1 MPMKNNAPKLT
12 VGPVSGSILSMMLPM
27 ALGILVMIGNGLVD
41 AYFIGQLGYAQLA
54 AVSYAF
60 PVWFVAAGIVMGLG
74 TGTSSVLSRFIGA
87 GDTKSVKQIATHS
100 MILAVLAGAVVTAI
114 GLLSIESL
122 FSLLGANEETM
133 PFVKS
138 YMTIYYWGSLF
149 LGIPFI
155 GNSILRANGDAKTPS
170 LLVAFS
176 AIVNAVLD
184 PILIFGWF
192 GFPEMGVAGAALASV
207 ISTVAF
213 LLASLWVLIFRDN
226 LLTSIGH
233 SLSSMISS
241 WKQVLHVGLPAIAS
255 NLIAPVS
262 SALVTALVSTYGQ
275 EAVAA
280 YGLAGRIE
288 ALVIVLLMALGG
300 ATAPYVG
307 QNYGAKK
314 FDRLVDGFKFS
325 ARFALFYSIFCI
337 LLLYF
342 ISSTILGVFTDNE
355 DVIRLAMIQLMI
367 CPWGYGFLGIAS
379 ICNGS
384 FNAFARPLPAM
395 TISISRTLVI
405 YVPLAYLLAYYFG
418 FQGIHI
424 AQVLANIFAGC
435 VAIVWYRKVFKE
447 VAV

>member
-27 ALGILVMIGNGLVD
+27 ALGILVMIGYGLVD

-114 GLLSIESL
+114 GLVSIESL
-122 FSLLGANEETM
+122 FGLLGANEETM

>member
-74 TGTSSVLSRFIGA
+74 TGTSSVLSRFIGS

-100 MILAVLAGAVVTAI
+100 MMLAVLAGAVVTAI
-114 GLLSIESL
+114 GLLSIEPL
-122 FSLLGANEETM
+122 FGLLGANEETM

>member
-114 GLLSIESL
+114 GLVSIESL
-122 FSLLGANEETM
+122 FGLLGANEETM

-314 FDRLVDGFKFS
+314 FNRLVDGFKFS

-405 YVPLAYLLAYYFG
+405 YVPLAYMLAYYFG

-435 VAIVWYRKVFKE
+435 VAIVWYRRVFRE
-447 VAV
+447 VTN

>member
-114 GLLSIESL
+114 GLVSIESL
-122 FSLLGANEETM
+122 FGLLGANEETM

-435 VAIVWYRKVFKE
+435 VAIVWYR
-447 VAV
+447 

>member
-122 FSLLGANEETM
+122 FGLLGANEETM

-337 LLLYF
+337 FLLYF
-342 ISSTILGVFTDNE
+342 ISSTILGIFTDNE

>member
-114 GLLSIESL
+114 GLVSIESL

-176 AIVNAVLD
+176 AVVNAVLD

>member
-1 MPMKNNAPKLT
+1 MEKSAPKLT

-87 GDTKSVKQIATHS
+87 GDTASVKQIATHS
-100 MILAVLAGAVVTAI
+100 MVLAVLAGAVVTAI
-114 GLLSIESL
+114 GLLTVESL
-122 FSLLGANEETM
+122 FGLLGANEESM
-133 PFVKS
+133 PYVKE

-155 GNSILRANGDAKTPS
+155 GNSILRANGDAKTPP
-170 LLVAFS
+170 LLVASS
-176 AIVNAVLD
+176 AVVNAVLD

-207 ISTVAF
+207 ISTITF
-213 LLASLWVLIFRDN
+213 LMASLWVLIVRDD
-226 LLTSIGH
+226 LLTTIGH
-233 SLSSMISS
+233 SIESMVSS

-255 NLIAPVS
+255 NLIAPL
-262 SALVTALVSTYGQ
+262 SAAFVTALVSTYGQ

-314 FDRLVDGFKFS
+314 YERLVDGFKFS
-325 ARFALFYSIFCI
+325 ARFALFYAVFCIAFLDFFSGPILSIF
-337 LLLYF
+337 
-342 ISSTILGVFTDNE
+342 TTNE
-355 DVIRLAMIQLMI
+355 DVIRLAMLQLLI
-367 CPWGYGFLGIAS
+367 CPWGYGFLGVAS

-384 FNAFARPLPAM
+384 FNAFGRPLPAM
-395 TISISRTLVI
+395 TISISRTLVV
-405 YVPLAYLLAYYFG
+405 YVPLAYMLAHYLG
-418 FQGIHI
+418 FQGIFI

-435 VAIVWYRKVFKE
+435 VAIIWYRRVFNQ
-447 VAV
+447 VTA

>member
-122 FSLLGANEETM
+122 FGLLGANEETM

-176 AIVNAVLD
+176 AVVNAVLD

-307 QNYGAKK
+307 QNYGAIK
-314 FDRLVDGFKFS
+314 FDRLGDGFKFS

>member
-114 GLLSIESL
+114 GLVSIESL
-122 FSLLGANEETM
+122 FGLLGANEETM

-424 AQVLANIFAGC
+424 AHVLANIFAGC

>member
-1 MPMKNNAPKLT
+1 MENNTPKLT
-12 VGPVSGSILSMMLPM
+12 VGPVSNSILSMMLPM

-100 MILAVLAGAVVTAI
+100 MVLAVVAGAVVTLI

-122 FSLLGANEETM
+122 FGLLGANEESM
-133 PFVKS
+133 PYVKS

-170 LLVAFS
+170 MLVALS

-184 PILIFGWF
+184 PFLIFGWF

-213 LLASLWVLIFRDN
+213 LFASLWVLIVRDN
-226 LLTSIGH
+226 LLTAIGH
-233 SLSSMISS
+233 SLKSMISS

-314 FDRLVDGFKFS
+314 FDRLVNGFKFS
-325 ARFALFYSIFCI
+325 ARFALFYAIFCI
-337 LLLYF
+337 VFLYF
-342 ISSTILGVFTDNE
+342 GSATILGVFTDNE
-355 DVIRLAMIQLMI
+355 DVIRLAMIQLLI

-384 FNAFARPLPAM
+384 FNAFGRPLPAM

-405 YVPLAYLLAYYFG
+405 YVPLAYGLAHYLG
-418 FQGIHI
+418 FQGIFI

-435 VAIVWYRKVFKE
+435 VAIVWYRRVFRE
-447 VAV
+447 VAN

>member
-122 FSLLGANEETM
+122 FGLLGANEETM

-233 SLSSMISS
+233 SLSSMVSS

>member
-122 FSLLGANEETM
+122 FGLLGANKETM
-133 PFVKS
+133 PYVKS

-207 ISTVAF
+207 VSTVAF

-325 ARFALFYSIFCI
+325 ARFALFYSMFCI

>member
-1 MPMKNNAPKLT
+1 MEKSAPKLT

-87 GDTKSVKQIATHS
+87 GDTASVKQIATHS
-100 MILAVLAGAVVTAI
+100 MLLAVLAGAVVTAI
-114 GLLSIESL
+114 GLLTVESL
-122 FSLLGANEETM
+122 FGLLGANEESM
-133 PFVKS
+133 PYVKE

-170 LLVAFS
+170 LLVASS
-176 AIVNAVLD
+176 AVVNAVLD

-207 ISTVAF
+207 ISTITF
-213 LLASLWVLIFRDN
+213 LMASLWVLIVRDD
-226 LLTSIGH
+226 LLTTIGH
-233 SLSSMISS
+233 SIESMVSS

-255 NLIAPVS
+255 NLIAPL
-262 SALVTALVSTYGQ
+262 SAAFVTALVSTYGQ

-314 FDRLVDGFKFS
+314 YERLVDGFKFS
-325 ARFALFYSIFCI
+325 ARFALFYAVFCI
-337 LLLYF
+337 AFLYF
-342 ISSTILGVFTDNE
+342 FSGPILSVFTTNE
-355 DVIRLAMIQLMI
+355 DVIRLAMLQLLI
-367 CPWGYGFLGIAS
+367 CPWGYGFLGVAS

-384 FNAFARPLPAM
+384 FNAFGRPLPAM
-395 TISISRTLVI
+395 TISISRTLVV
-405 YVPLAYLLAYYFG
+405 YVPLAYMLAHYLG
-418 FQGIHI
+418 FQGIFI

-435 VAIVWYRKVFKE
+435 VAIIWYRRVFNQ
-447 VAV
+447 VTA

>member
-122 FSLLGANEETM
+122 FGLLGANEETM

-337 LLLYF
+337 VLLYF
-342 ISSTILGVFTDNE
+342 ISSTLLGVFTDNE

>member
-1 MPMKNNAPKLT
+1 MENNAPKLT
-12 VGPVSGSILSMMLPM
+12 VGPVSNSILSMMLPM

-87 GDTKSVKQIATHS
+87 GDTNSVKQIATHS
-100 MILAVLAGAVVTAI
+100 MVLAVMAGAVVTLI

-122 FSLLGANEETM
+122 FGLLGANEESM
-133 PFVKS
+133 PYVKS

-170 LLVAFS
+170 MLVALS

-184 PILIFGWF
+184 PFLIFGWF

-213 LLASLWVLIFRDN
+213 LFASLWVLIVRDN
-226 LLTSIGH
+226 LLTAIGH
-233 SLSSMISS
+233 SLKSMISS

-314 FDRLVDGFKFS
+314 FDRLVNGFKFS
-325 ARFALFYSIFCI
+325 ARFALFYAIFCI
-337 LLLYF
+337 VFLYF
-342 ISSTILGVFTDNE
+342 GSATILGVFTDNE
-355 DVIRLAMIQLMI
+355 DVIRLAMIQLLI

-384 FNAFARPLPAM
+384 FNAFGRPLPAM

-405 YVPLAYLLAYYFG
+405 YVPLAYGLAHYLG
-418 FQGIHI
+418 FQGIFI

-435 VAIVWYRKVFKE
+435 VAIVWYRRVFRE
-447 VAV
+447 VAN

>member
-122 FSLLGANEETM
+122 FGLLGANEETM

-255 NLIAPVS
+255 TLIAPVS

-314 FDRLVDGFKFS
+314 FDRLVDGFRFS

>member
-114 GLLSIESL
+114 GLVSIESL
-122 FSLLGANEETM
+122 FGLLGANEETM

-405 YVPLAYLLAYYFG
+405 YVPLAYMLAYYFG

>member
-122 FSLLGANEETM
+122 FGLLGANEETM

-314 FDRLVDGFKFS
+314 FNRLVDGFKFS

>member
-114 GLLSIESL
+114 GLVSIESL

-176 AIVNAVLD
+176 AVVNAVLD

-337 LLLYF
+337 FLLYF
-342 ISSTILGVFTDNE
+342 ISSTILGIFTDNE

>member
-122 FSLLGANEETM
+122 FGLLGANEETM

-405 YVPLAYLLAYYFG
+405 FVPLAYALAYYLG

-424 AQVLANIFAGC
+424 AQVLANVFAGC
-435 VAIVWYRKVFKE
+435 VAIAWYRKIFKE
-447 VAV
+447 VTA

>member
-1 MPMKNNAPKLT
+1 MEKSAPKLT

-87 GDTKSVKQIATHS
+87 GDTASVKQIATHS
-100 MILAVLAGAVVTAI
+100 IVLAVLAGAVVTAI
-114 GLLSIESL
+114 GLLTVESL
-122 FSLLGANEETM
+122 FGLLGANEESM
-133 PFVKS
+133 PYVKE

-170 LLVAFS
+170 LLVASS
-176 AIVNAVLD
+176 AVVNAVLD

-207 ISTVAF
+207 ISTITF
-213 LLASLWVLIFRDN
+213 LMASLWVLIVRDD
-226 LLTSIGH
+226 LLTTIGH
-233 SLSSMISS
+233 SIESMVSS

-255 NLIAPVS
+255 NLIAPL
-262 SALVTALVSTYGQ
+262 SAAFVTALVSTYGQ

-314 FDRLVDGFKFS
+314 YERLVDGFKFS
-325 ARFALFYSIFCI
+325 ARFALFYAVFCI
-337 LLLYF
+337 AFLYF
-342 ISSTILGVFTDNE
+342 FSGPILSVFTTNE
-355 DVIRLAMIQLMI
+355 DVIRLAMLQLLI
-367 CPWGYGFLGIAS
+367 CPWGYGFLGVAS

-384 FNAFARPLPAM
+384 FNAFGRPLPAM
-395 TISISRTLVI
+395 TISISRTLVV
-405 YVPLAYLLAYYFG
+405 YVPLAYMLAHYLG
-418 FQGIHI
+418 FQGIFI

-435 VAIVWYRKVFKE
+435 VAIIWYRRVFNQ
-447 VAV
+447 VTA

>member
-1 MPMKNNAPKLT
+1 
-12 VGPVSGSILSMMLPM
+12 
-27 ALGILVMIGNGLVD
+27 MIGNGLVD

-74 TGTSSVLSRFIGA
+74 TGTSSVLSRLIGA

-122 FSLLGANEETM
+122 FGLLGANEETM

-314 FDRLVDGFKFS
+314 FNRLVDGFKFS

>member
-114 GLLSIESL
+114 GLVSIESL

-435 VAIVWYRKVFKE
+435 VAIIWYRKVFKE

>member
-100 MILAVLAGAVVTAI
+100 MILAVLAGAVVTVI

-122 FSLLGANEETM
+122 FGLLGANEETM

>member
-12 VGPVSGSILSMMLPM
+12 GGPVSGSILSMMLPM

-122 FSLLGANEETM
+122 FGLLGANEETM

>member
-1 MPMKNNAPKLT
+1 MPMNNNAPKLT

-314 FDRLVDGFKFS
+314 FNRLVDGFKFS

-405 YVPLAYLLAYYFG
+405 YVPLAYMLAYYFG

>member
-1 MPMKNNAPKLT
+1 MPMKNNAPRLT

-122 FSLLGANEETM
+122 FGLLGANEETM

-176 AIVNAVLD
+176 AVVNAVLD

-447 VAV
+447 VAA

>member
-1 MPMKNNAPKLT
+1 MENNAPKLT
-12 VGPVSGSILSMMLPM
+12 VGPVSNSILSMMLPM

-87 GDTKSVKQIATHS
+87 GDTKRVKQIATHS
-100 MILAVLAGAVVTAI
+100 MVLAVVAGAVVTLI

-122 FSLLGANEETM
+122 FGLLGANEESM
-133 PFVKS
+133 PYVKS

-170 LLVAFS
+170 MLVAFS

-184 PILIFGWF
+184 PFLIFGWF

-213 LLASLWVLIFRDN
+213 LFASLWVLIVRDN
-226 LLTSIGH
+226 LLTAIGH
-233 SLSSMISS
+233 SLKSMISS

-314 FDRLVDGFKFS
+314 FDRLVNGFKFS
-325 ARFALFYSIFCI
+325 ARFALFYAIFCI
-337 LLLYF
+337 VFLYF
-342 ISSTILGVFTDNE
+342 GSTTILGVFTDNE
-355 DVIRLAMIQLMI
+355 DVIRLAMIQLLI

-384 FNAFARPLPAM
+384 FNAFGRPLPAM

-405 YVPLAYLLAYYFG
+405 YVPLAYALAHYLG
-418 FQGIHI
+418 FQGIFI

-435 VAIVWYRKVFKE
+435 VAIVWYRRVFRE
-447 VAV
+447 VAN

>member
-122 FSLLGANEETM
+122 FGLLGANDETM

>member
-1 MPMKNNAPKLT
+1 MENNAPKLT
-12 VGPVSGSILSMMLPM
+12 VGPVSNSILSMMLPM

-74 TGTSSVLSRFIGA
+74 TGTSSVLSRFIGS

-100 MILAVLAGAVVTAI
+100 MMLAVIAGALVTVI
-114 GLLSIESL
+114 GLLSLESL
-122 FSLLGANEETM
+122 FGLLGANEETM

-138 YMTIYYWGSLF
+138 YMKIYYWGSLF

-155 GNSILRANGDAKTPS
+155 GNAILRANGDAKTPS
-170 LLVAFS
+170 MLVAFS

-213 LLASLWVLIFRDN
+213 LFASLWVLIVRDN
-226 LLTSIGH
+226 LLASIGH
-233 SLSSMISS
+233 SLSSVISS
-241 WKQVLHVGLPAIAS
+241 WKRVLHVGLPAIAS

-314 FDRLVDGFKFS
+314 FDRLVNGFKFS
-325 ARFALFYSIFCI
+325 ARFALFYAIFCI
-337 LLLYF
+337 VFLYF
-342 ISSTILGVFTDNE
+342 GSTAILSVFTDNE
-355 DVIRLAMIQLMI
+355 DVIRLAMIQLLI

-384 FNAFARPLPAM
+384 FNAFGRPLPAM

-405 YVPLAYLLAYYFG
+405 YVPLAYGLAYYLG
-418 FQGIHI
+418 FQGIFI

-435 VAIVWYRKVFKE
+435 VAIVWYRRIFRE
-447 VAV
+447 VAN

>member
-122 FSLLGANEETM
+122 FGLLGANEETM

-207 ISTVAF
+207 VSTVAF

-342 ISSTILGVFTDNE
+342 ISSTIIGVFTDNE

>member
-114 GLLSIESL
+114 GLVSIESL

-314 FDRLVDGFKFS
+314 FNRLVDGFKFS

-435 VAIVWYRKVFKE
+435 VAIVWYRKVFRE

>member
-122 FSLLGANEETM
+122 FGLLGANEETM

-337 LLLYF
+337 VLLYF
-342 ISSTILGVFTDNE
+342 ISSTLLGVFTDNE

-405 YVPLAYLLAYYFG
+405 FVPLAYALAYYLG

-435 VAIVWYRKVFKE
+435 VAIVWYRRIFKE
-447 VAV
+447 VTA

>member
-114 GLLSIESL
+114 GLVSIESL

-213 LLASLWVLIFRDN
+213 LLASLWVLFFRDN

-233 SLSSMISS
+233 SLSSMISC

>member
-114 GLLSIESL
+114 GLRSIESL
-122 FSLLGANEETM
+122 FGLLGANEETM

-176 AIVNAVLD
+176 AVVNAVLD
-184 PILIFGWF
+184 PILIFGYF

-314 FDRLVDGFKFS
+314 FNRLVDGFKFS

>member
-114 GLLSIESL
+114 GLVSIESL
-122 FSLLGANEETM
+122 FGLLGANEETM

-226 LLTSIGH
+226 LLTSIGY

>member
-1 MPMKNNAPKLT
+1 MSNSAAKLT

-27 ALGILVMIGNGLVD
+27 ALGIFVMIGNGLVD
-41 AYFIGQLGYAQLA
+41 AYFIGQLGYAPLA

-87 GDTKSVKQIATHS
+87 GDKTSVKKIATHS
-100 MILAVLAGAVVTAI
+100 MLLAVMTGAVVMVI
-114 GLLSIESL
+114 GLLTIEPL
-122 FSLLGANEETM
+122 FSLLGANEESM

-138 YMTIYYWGSLF
+138 YMRIYYWGSLF
-149 LGIPFI
+149 LGIPMM

-170 LLVAFS
+170 ILVASS
-176 AIVNAVLD
+176 AVINAILD

-207 ISTVAF
+207 ISTIAF
-213 LLASLWVLIFRDN
+213 LLASLWVLIYRDG

-233 SLSSMISS
+233 NISSIISS
-241 WKQVLHVGLPAIAS
+241 WRQVLHVGLPAIAS
-255 NLIAPVS
+255 NLIAPLS
-262 SALVTALVSTYGQ
+262 TALVTALVSTYGQ

-307 QNYGAKK
+307 QNFGAKK
-314 FDRLVDGFKFS
+314 YDRLVEGFKFS
-325 ARFALFYSIFCI
+325 ARFSLFYALFCI
-337 LLLYF
+337 AILYF
-342 ISSTILGVFTDNE
+342 GSASILSVFTDNE
-355 DVIRLAMIQLMI
+355 DVIRLAMLQLLI
-367 CPWGYGFLGIAS
+367 CPWGYGFLGVAS

-384 FNAFARPLPAM
+384 FNAFGRPMPAM
-395 TISISRTLVI
+395 TISISRTLLV
-405 YVPLAYLLAYYFG
+405 YVPLAYTLSHYLG
-418 FQGIHI
+418 FQGIFI

-435 VAIVWYRKVFKE
+435 VAIIWYRKVFRE
-447 VAV
+447 VAC

>member
-1 MPMKNNAPKLT
+1 MEKSAPKLT

-87 GDTKSVKQIATHS
+87 GDTDSVKQIATHS
-100 MILAVLAGAVVTAI
+100 MVLAVLAGAVVTAI
-114 GLLSIESL
+114 GLLTVESL
-122 FSLLGANEETM
+122 FGLLGANEESM
-133 PFVKS
+133 PYVKE

-170 LLVAFS
+170 LLVASS
-176 AIVNAVLD
+176 AVVNAVLD

-207 ISTVAF
+207 ISTVTF
-213 LLASLWVLIFRDN
+213 LMASLWVLIIRDD
-226 LLTSIGH
+226 LLTTIGH
-233 SLSSMISS
+233 SIASMVSS

-255 NLIAPVS
+255 NLIAPL
-262 SALVTALVSTYGQ
+262 SAAFVTALVSTYGQ

-314 FDRLVDGFKFS
+314 YERLVDGFKFS
-325 ARFALFYSIFCI
+325 ARFALFYAVFCI
-337 LLLYF
+337 AFLYF
-342 ISSTILGVFTDNE
+342 FSGPILSVFTTNE
-355 DVIRLAMIQLMI
+355 DVIRLAMIQLLI
-367 CPWGYGFLGIAS
+367 CPWGYGFLGVAS

-384 FNAFARPLPAM
+384 FNAFGRPLPAM
-395 TISISRTLVI
+395 TISISRTLVV
-405 YVPLAYLLAYYFG
+405 YVPLAYMLAHYFG
-418 FQGIHI
+418 FQGIFI

-435 VAIVWYRKVFKE
+435 VAIIWYRRVFNQ
-447 VAV
+447 VTA

>member
-1 MPMKNNAPKLT
+1 MEKSAPKLT

-74 TGTSSVLSRFIGA
+74 TGTSSVLSLFIGA
-87 GDTKSVKQIATHS
+87 GDTDSVKQIATHS
-100 MILAVLAGAVVTAI
+100 MVLAVLAGAVVTAI
-114 GLLSIESL
+114 GLLTVESL
-122 FSLLGANEETM
+122 FGLLGANEESM
-133 PFVKS
+133 PYVKE

-170 LLVAFS
+170 LLVASS
-176 AIVNAVLD
+176 AVVNAVLD

-207 ISTVAF
+207 ISTVTF
-213 LLASLWVLIFRDN
+213 LMASLWVLIVRDD
-226 LLTSIGH
+226 LLTTIGH
-233 SLSSMISS
+233 SIASMVSS

-255 NLIAPVS
+255 NLIAPL
-262 SALVTALVSTYGQ
+262 SAAFVTALVSTYGQ

-314 FDRLVDGFKFS
+314 YERLVDGFKFS
-325 ARFALFYSIFCI
+325 ARFALFYAVFCI
-337 LLLYF
+337 AFLYF
-342 ISSTILGVFTDNE
+342 FSGPILSVFTTNE
-355 DVIRLAMIQLMI
+355 DVIRLAMIQLLI
-367 CPWGYGFLGIAS
+367 CPWGYGFLGVAS

-384 FNAFARPLPAM
+384 FNAFGRPLPAM
-395 TISISRTLVI
+395 TISISRTLVV
-405 YVPLAYLLAYYFG
+405 YVPLAYMLAHYFG
-418 FQGIHI
+418 FQGIFI

-435 VAIVWYRKVFKE
+435 VAIIWYRRVFSQ
-447 VAV
+447 VTA